1 MHLRNDL
8 MNRYSYNINK
18 LLSLFLLSGIIFFN
32 ACRFND
38 SSKEFDTI
46 NKYIKPAFKKAVDLQ
61 LSNPDSSL
69 LLCDYLIRLTNDNE
83 QADSLRLEVLVLKTK
98 IITNKGFDYKAI
110 EMYKSYLPEYKEK
123 QDNQALMLINS
134 YIAEI
139 HNKGGRYQE
148 ALKYVNE
155 ALAFS
160 PNTAD
165 KYRGMVLNLKGLITT
180 NLGQYK
186 ESQLALN
193 EALSLYE
200 KNNMRLECAHTLQN
214 IGNLHFDLKDSF
226 LARDYYLKSLSIHK
240 EIGSKTDLASIYNNI
255 GILYRHINPDS
266 ALYYYNQIPPQN
278 GDSDILQNYV
288 IGLFNKANIYR
299 DKKEYQTARIIYQE
313 VYTLCKEN
321 NILQGIP
328 RVLFSFGDI
337 EYETDNKAKGL
348 AYVDEALHWCDSLGA
363 ISLKQDIMKSRIQMA
378 KEMGNY
384 KEAFLLQQQYN
395 QIEDSI
401 KNDETKATIKK
412 IEKMNIEKIQ
422 ILDKFEKEKQISQ
435 EKQNRN
441 KQLVILLSV
450 LMLSLSVL
458 AGFRYIRKRASK
470 AESSPQ

>member
-1 MHLRNDL
+1 
-8 MNRYSYNINK
+8 MNRYSYYINNFFS
-18 LLSLFLLSGIIFFN
+18 LLFLSGIILFN
-32 ACRFND
+32 ACGLND
-38 SSKEFDTI
+38 SSKEVDTI
-46 NKYIKPAFKKAVDLQ
+46 NKYIKPTFKKAVDLQ
-61 LSNPDSSL
+61 LRNPDSSL
-69 LLCDYLIRLTNDNE
+69 LLCDYLIRLTNDNA

-98 IITNKGFDYKAI
+98 IITNKGFDNKAI
-110 EMYKSYLPEYKEK
+110 EMYKSFLPEYQEK
-123 QDNQALMLINS
+123 KDNQSLTLINA

-139 HNKGGRYQE
+139 HNKSGRYQE

-160 PNTAD
+160 PNVSD
-165 KYRGMVLNLKGLITT
+165 KYRAMTLNLKGLITT

-186 ESQLALN
+186 EAQLALN
-193 EALSLYE
+193 EALTIYE

-240 EIGSKTDLASIYNNI
+240 EIGSITDLASIYNNI
-255 GILYRHINPDS
+255 GLLYRHLNPDS

-278 GDSDILQNYV
+278 GDSDNLQTYV

-299 DKKEYQTARIIYQE
+299 DKKEYQTARVIYQE
-313 VYTLCKEN
+313 VYDLCKEN

-337 EYETDNKAKGL
+337 EYETGNKIKGV
-348 AYVDEALHWCDSLGA
+348 AYIDEALHWCDSLGV
-363 ISLKQDIMKSRIQMA
+363 ISLKQDMMKARIHIA
-378 KEMGNY
+378 TEMGNY

-395 QIEDSI
+395 STEDSL

-422 ILDKFEKEKQISQ
+422 ILDKYEKEKQISQ
-435 EKQNRN
+435 EKQKRN

-450 LMLSLSVL
+450 LVLTLSIL
-458 AGFRYIRKRASK
+458 AGIRYMRKK
-470 AESSPQ
+470 AAKAVSSTQ